1 MKKYLIQWENIEL
14 KTSGE
19 CIMLGNSLEDAENE
33 FYKMFKG
40 YGILSI
46 VGYYDLSVYGY
57 INYVCSF
64 NINIRIYE
72 FASADR
78 IKRNKV

>member
-46 VGYYDLSVYGY
+46 VGYYD
-57 INYVCSF
+57 
-64 NINIRIYE
+64 
-72 FASADR
+72 
-78 IKRNKV
+78 